1 MSQISLKSIS
11 GITSIT
17 TPAGVDNQLTVHTND
32 TTEVMKVTSSGLNVT
47 GVVTATSF
55 SGSGANLTG
64 IDATTVKDSSG
75 NIRVSGTPAG
85 AVVSGVLT
93 ATNYIDVK
101 QSGNAYINLLSTG
114 TGNAGLYM
122 DASNGDISGSD
133 YCSLYQKNDLDFAI
147 TNRKNTA
154 NIIFETGGENERLR
168 IDSSGN
174 LLIGDSAGQIGKLST
189 LGTGNHIS
197 AIRHST
203 DASSANFLFAKYRG
217 SRSSPAIIV
226 NGDALGD
233 VAWYGYN
240 GSSIIKAAS
249 ISASASST
257 VDGSN
262 MPTDLIFKTTS
273 GNTNTERFR
282 IASDGK
288 LTVAGTGAIR
298 IPAGTTGQRSGSS
311 VAGDIRYNST
321 NSTLEFYTGSAW
333 IGTNAAPSIN
343 TVTGEIYNGV
353 SGRTLVINCNDISA
367 SGNDVKY
374 SNNSNGSV
382 IATDTSASTSGS
394 NITSTIPANVY
405 NTAAGTVIKIEVINS
420 AGTLSSNSVTK
431 TILAAPSGGTKT
443 SAGGYW
449 YHTFTSSGNFVNTIA
464 SLSVE
469 YLVVAGGGGGGGNQG
484 GGGGGAG
491 GYRTGSATLSA
502 ATYAASIGGGGGN
515 GGNGN
520 SGYGSDGGNSSFN
533 GLTSTGGGG
542 GANMNTSAQAV
553 NGRSGGSGSGGSH
566 WLNGSSSGGSGTSG
580 QGNNGGGGLDTES
593 LGHNGGAGGGASGA
607 GSNGQNATGG
617 NGGNGTTWSNGT
629 TYAGGGGGGCYYNN
643 NSGGNSQYSIGGGA
657 GTGGGG
663 RGTRN
668 TGANAAAK
676 LSSNYSAPTT
686 DQNGVD
692 GYGGGG
698 GGGGGNPGDGGD
710 GVVIIRY
717 QL

>member
-17 TPAGVDNQLTVHTND
+17 TPAGVDDQLTVHTND
-32 TTEVMKVTSSGLNVT
+32 TTQRVKVTQSGIDVT

-75 NIRVSGTPAG
+75 NVRVSGTPTG
-85 AVVSGVLT
+85 AVVTGILT
-93 ATNYIDVK
+93 ATASMNVK
-101 QSGNAYINLLSTG
+101 QSGNAYVNILSTG
-114 TGNAGLYM
+114 TGNAGIFM
-122 DASNGDISGSD
+122 DASNGDIAGSD
-133 YCSLYQKNDLDFAI
+133 YCSIYQKNDLDLAI
-147 TNRKNTA
+147 TNRKNSA

-168 IDSSGN
+168 IDENGN
-174 LLIGDSAGQIGKLST
+174 VGIDQTNPAAYGKFVVN
-189 LGTGNHIS
+189 GTGNI
-197 AIRHST
+197 INLR
-203 DASSANFLFAKYRG
+203 ASSGAA
-217 SRSSPAIIV
+217 S
-226 NGDALGD
+226 LGFFE
-233 VAWYGYN
+233 AGTGRFFIKTLN
-240 GSSIIKAAS
+240 GSDGLSF
-249 ISASASST
+249 
-257 VDGSN
+257 VDGN
-262 MPTDLIFKTTS
+262 
-273 GNTNTERFR
+273 NTTERMN
-282 IASDGK
+282 IASDGH
-288 LTVAGTGAIR
+288 VAITTTGALKV
-298 IPAGTTGQRSGSS
+298 PVGTTAQRPGSS
-311 VAGDIRYNST
+311 VTGDIRYNSS
-321 NSTLEFYTGSAW
+321 NSTLEFYTGAAW
-333 IGTNAAPSIN
+333 IGTNAAPSVN
-343 TVTGEIYNGV
+343 SVTGEIYNGV

-431 TILAAPSGGTKT
+431 TILASPSGGTKT

-520 SGYGSDGGNSSFN
+520 SGFGSDGGNSSFN

-542 GANMNTSAQAV
+542 GANMNTGAQAV

-617 NGGNGTTWSNGT
+617 NGGNGSTWSNGV

-643 NSGGNSQYSIGGGA
+643 NSGGSSNYSIGGGA

-663 RGTRN
+663 RGSRN
-668 TGANAAAK
+668 TQSK
-676 LSSNYSAPTT
+676 LSTNYVAPTT
-686 DQNGVD
+686 NQNGVD

-698 GGGGGNPGDGGD
+698 GGGGNNPGDGGD
-710 GVVIIRY
+710 GVVIVRY